1 MGATGRG
8 FCPGRAAPRTS
19 GSPSTTCR
27 GPSRRPMTAPSTPRA
42 ASTFAPPS
50 LTGRATTT
58 PGPRVRCRAPT
69 ATTDDSA
76 GPSAGS
82 RRSQASR
89 RRLHQVRVVRRGRHS
104 RPAGRRRPRGLR
116 RSLRAG
122 REFVPRLRIVR
133 AATGATFY
141 APVEGELRELERR
154 LLEVGRGAHPVFRD
168 AVAHLFTTPGKLL
181 RPTLVFLS
189 SKFGPGEDREVV
201 LNLAESLELVH
212 TASLVHDD
220 VVDRAGLRR
229 NVQTINAR
237 WNNDVALIVGDYLFA
252 KAYALAAVLPK
263 PEVIAIVAQ
272 TVFALCDGEL
282 GEITATPKLP
292 TEAEYLDRIELKTA
306 SLYAACSQGAAL
318 LADAEPDH
326 VAALGAF
333 GTSLGMAFQITD
345 DVLDLVGDETDFGK
359 TVGRDLLEGMPTL
372 PMIYAVAERD
382 GTGGE
387 LEARILAPAKSE
399 DDVRLLLAEIRSS
412 SGPERARQRALA
424 FHDAALRAL
433 DRLPARAERDALR
446 DAADFVVSRVR

>member
-1 MGATGRG
+1 M
-8 FCPGRAAPRTS
+8 RAVTS
-19 GSPSTTCR
+19 
-27 GPSRRPMTAPSTPRA
+27 
-42 ASTFAPPS
+42 AS
-50 LTGRATTT
+50 
-58 PGPRVRCRAPT
+58 
-69 ATTDDSA
+69 
-76 GPSAGS
+76 
-82 RRSQASR
+82 
-89 RRLHQVRVVRRGRHS
+89 
-104 RPAGRRRPRGLR
+104 
-116 RSLRAG
+116 
-122 REFVPRLRIVR
+122 
-133 AATGATFY
+133 FY

-154 LLEVGRGAHPVFRD
+154 LLEVGRGGHPVFRD
-168 AVAHLFTTPGKLL
+168 AVAHLFSTPGKLL

-189 SKFGPGEDREVV
+189 SRFGPGDDREVV

-220 VVDRAGLRR
+220 VVDRAAMRR
-229 NVQTINAR
+229 NIQTVNAK
-237 WNNDVALIVGDYLFA
+237 WNDDVALIVGDYLFA

-282 GEITATPKLP
+282 GEITATRSLP
-292 TEAEYLDRIELKTA
+292 SEAAYLDRIELKTA

-345 DVLDLVGDETDFGK
+345 DVLDLVGDEADFGK

-372 PMIYAVAERD
+372 PMIYAVEERD
-382 GTGGE
+382 GSRSE
-387 LEARILAPAKSE
+387 LEARILAPAKTES
-399 DDVRLLLAEIRSS
+399 DMRALLAEIRGS

-433 DRLPARAERDALR
+433 DRLPDIPERDALR
-446 DAADFVVSRVR
+446 GAADFVVSRVR

>member
-1 MGATGRG
+1 
-8 FCPGRAAPRTS
+8 
-19 GSPSTTCR
+19 
-27 GPSRRPMTAPSTPRA
+27 
-42 ASTFAPPS
+42 
-50 LTGRATTT
+50 
-58 PGPRVRCRAPT
+58 
-69 ATTDDSA
+69 
-76 GPSAGS
+76 
-82 RRSQASR
+82 
-89 RRLHQVRVVRRGRHS
+89 
-104 RPAGRRRPRGLR
+104 
-116 RSLRAG
+116 
-122 REFVPRLRIVR
+122 VR
-133 AATGATFY
+133 AVTGASFY

-189 SKFGPGEDREVV
+189 SRFGPREDRDVV

-220 VVDRAGLRR
+220 VVDRAQMRR
-229 NVQTINAR
+229 NIQTVNAK
-237 WNNDVALIVGDYLFA
+237 WNDDVALIVGDYLFA

-282 GEITATPKLP
+282 GEITATPALP
-292 TEAEYLDRIELKTA
+292 SESAYLDRIELKTA

-318 LADAEPDH
+318 LADAEPEH

-345 DVLDLVGDETDFGK
+345 DVLDLVGDEMDFGK
-359 TVGRDLLEGMPTL
+359 TVGHDLLEGMPTL
-372 PMIYAVAERD
+372 PMIYAVEERD
-382 GTGGE
+382 GSGGE

-399 DDVRLLLAEIRSS
+399 RDMRALLAEIRGS

-433 DRLPARAERDALR
+433 DRLPARPERDALR
-446 DAADFVVSRVR
+446 EAADFVVSRVR

>member
-1 MGATGRG
+1 M
-8 FCPGRAAPRTS
+8 RAL
-19 GSPSTTCR
+19 PSV
-27 GPSRRPMTAPSTPRA
+27 S
-42 ASTFAPPS
+42 
-50 LTGRATTT
+50 
-58 PGPRVRCRAPT
+58 
-69 ATTDDSA
+69 
-76 GPSAGS
+76 
-82 RRSQASR
+82 
-89 RRLHQVRVVRRGRHS
+89 
-104 RPAGRRRPRGLR
+104 
-116 RSLRAG
+116 
-122 REFVPRLRIVR
+122 
-133 AATGATFY
+133 FY
-141 APVEGELRELERR
+141 SPVEDELRELERR
-154 LLEVGRGAHPVFRD
+154 LLNVGRGAHPVFRD

-181 RPTLVFLS
+181 RPTLVLLS
-189 SKFGPGEDREVV
+189 SRFGPAGEREVV

-220 VVDRAGLRR
+220 VVDRAELRR
-229 NVQTINAR
+229 NIQTVNAK
-237 WNNDVALIVGDYLFA
+237 WSDDVALIVGDYLFA

-282 GEITATPKLP
+282 GEITAPRSLP
-292 TEAEYLDRIELKTA
+292 SEAAYLDRIELKTA

-345 DVLDLVGDETDFGK
+345 DVLDLVGDQDDFGK

-387 LEARILAPAKSE
+387 LEARILAPAKTE
-399 DDVRLLLAEIRSS
+399 ADMRALLAEIRAS
-412 SGPERARQRALA
+412 SGPERARQRAIA
-424 FHDAALRAL
+424 FHDAAVAAL
-433 DRLPARAERDALR
+433 DRLPARIERDALR